1 MRIALTKMNQAWE
14 DKSQNMD
21 ICNQISSQASNHNI
35 DLLIF
40 PEMTLTGF
48 TSQTLKVAEDAS
60 CSASLL
66 FFSEIASTY
75 NFAVVAGV
83 ILRSNGIYQNLAV
96 AHDAKGEKVS
106 SYAKMHPFSPGGEN
120 CNITAGTSLSF
131 FKYKGIRFALTI
143 CYDLRFPV
151 FWDALADK
159 CDCIINIA
167 NWPAVRVG
175 HWKTL
180 LQARAIEN
188 QLYVIGVN
196 RVGLDGNRLNY
207 VESSYCFSPDGEELN
222 PIFVDSQFDIVEID
236 KENVLSC
243 RKKFPVR
250 NDIRRDL
257 YREILKVN

>member
-1 MRIALTKMNQAWE
+1 MKIALTKMNQAWE

-48 TSQTLKVAEDAS
+48 TSQTLKIAEDAS
-60 CSASLL
+60 CSSSLL

-75 NFAVVAGV
+75 NFAVVAGAV
-83 ILRSNGIYQNLAV
+83 LRSNGIYQNLAV
-96 AHDAKGEKVS
+96 AHDAKGVKVS

-120 CNITAGTSLSF
+120 GCITAGTSSSF

-151 FWDALADK
+151 FWDALADR

-207 VESSYCFSPDGEELN
+207 VESSYCFSPDGEELS
-222 PIFVDSQFDIVEID
+222 PIFLDSQFDIVEID